1 MSNEIDVFTTCTP
14 EQFGAFVK
22 VPASEVRRLMKSG
35 VLPARGTYVE
45 FSGAYI
51 EHLRAET
58 DRKTAEAERLGL
70 EGANPY
76 PEHSFLHRAYQMVQF
91 DVRCTQGEFGKYCGI
106 SQQAVSQLVQ
116 KGVIHP
122 EGTFLAWIRDY
133 CGHLE
138 DKARERRGY

>member
-45 FSGAYI
+45 LSGAYI
-51 EHLRAET
+51 EHLRAEI
-58 DRKTAEAERLGL
+58 DRKTA
-70 EGANPY
+70 ANPY
-76 PEHSFLHRAYQMVQF
+76 PEHSYLHRMYQLAPF
-91 DVRCTQGEFGKYCGI
+91 DVRCTQGEFGKKVGI

-122 EGTFLAWIRDY
+122 EGTYLAWLRDY
-133 CGHLE
+133 TTHLE
-138 DKARERRGY
+138 DEIRKRRGH

>member
-45 FSGAYI
+45 LSGAYI
-51 EHLRAET
+51 EHLRAEGE
-58 DRKTAEAERLGL
+58 RKKAV
-70 EGANPY
+70 NPF
-76 PEHSFLHRAYQMVQF
+76 PEHSYLHRMYQLARF
-91 DVRCTQGEFGKYCGI
+91 DVRCTQGEFGKKVGI

-122 EGTFLAWIRDY
+122 EGTYLAWLRDY
-133 CGHLE
+133 TRHLE
-138 DKARERRGY
+138 DEIRKRRGH